1 MNESFVNSYYDL
13 DLEDK
18 RKKFSRELNNVGKLL
33 EQIEYKLGLDNV
45 VDIGKYEV
53 ENKQLN
59 EEEMLVYFYQDI
71 FNIQRELRLIDT
83 IVNEDI
89 EK

>member
-18 RKKFSRELNNVGKLL
+18 RKKFSKELNNVGKLL

-45 VDIGKYEV
+45 IDIGKYDE
-53 ENKQLN
+53 ENKQLS
-59 EEEMLVYFYQDI
+59 EDEMLVYFYQDI
-71 FNIQRELRLIDT
+71 FNIGRELKLIDA

>member
-1 MNESFVNSYYDL
+1 MINESFVNSFYDL

-18 RKKFSRELNNVGKLL
+18 RKEFGKSLLEVGKLL
-33 EQIEYKLGLDNV
+33 EQIEYKLGLDNI
-45 VDIGKYEV
+45 VDIGKYDKD
-53 ENKQLN
+53 NYN
-59 EEEMLVYFYQDI
+59 EEELLTSFYQDI
-71 FNIQRELRLIDT
+71 FNIQRELRLIDG